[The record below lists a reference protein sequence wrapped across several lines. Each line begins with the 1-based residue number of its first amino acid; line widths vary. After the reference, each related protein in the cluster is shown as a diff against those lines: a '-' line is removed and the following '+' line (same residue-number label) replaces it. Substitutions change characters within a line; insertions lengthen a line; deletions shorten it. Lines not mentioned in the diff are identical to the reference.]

1 MTTDEPAV
9 PGVSVD
15 GLVSAPGTEVVPV
28 SPPEPPARPDRAEIA
43 RRADEELRAGLP
55 PLRRDARVGKPA
67 RHPEWMVNQLPV
79 GMVQSDFFVR
89 FVSIFQELGGSLLDG
104 ADNLEHL
111 PDLTVTPAP
120 MISALAAWIGAEVV
134 DASLPEDTQ
143 RVLLARSGQTMA
155 HRGTPRGLQE
165 YLEMLSDGEATVVDG
180 GGIWAEGEAPD
191 DAAWVRMAVSGTGH
205 LSEDE
210 FVRMVRHQVPAHVR
224 AELWIGSRRV
234 LATGDPAPLVSQEK
248 P

>member
-1 MTTDEPAV
+1 MTDEAAV

-15 GLVSAPGTEVVPV
+15 GLVPAPGTEVVPV
-28 SPPEPPARPDRAEIA
+28 SPPEPPARPDQQEIA
-43 RRADEELRAGLP
+43 RRADAELRAGLP
-55 PLRRDARVGKPA
+55 PLRRDARVGKPP

-89 FVSIFQELGGSLLDG
+89 FVSIFQELGSSLLDG

-111 PDLTVTPAP
+111 PDLTVTPVP
-120 MISALAAWIGAEVV
+120 MISALAGWIGAEVV
-134 DASLPEDTQ
+134 DASLPENTQ
-143 RVLLARSGQTMA
+143 RLLLARSARAMA

-165 YLEMLSDGEATVVDG
+165 YLEMLSDGDAQVVDG
-180 GGIWAEGEAPD
+180 GGIWAEGDAPE
-191 DAAWVRMAVSGTGH
+191 DAAWVRMSVSGTGH

-224 AELWIGSRRV
+224 AELWIGTRRV
-234 LATGDPAPLVSQEK
+234 LATGDQAQPARQETR
-248 P
+248 